1 MTTAPK
7 LPEGLEPVAW
17 RVDWPAE
24 IGIAPDRFYGADDA
38 HRMNCHISYVH
49 GAESPVVVPLVR
61 LSDAQA
67 ALLALAAEKDAE
79 IAAAFERDHE
89 KAMSEAKRWAEFI
102 PEIRGNYS
110 AESVIALLGNLVTD
124 LRARAAEDETLLR
137 RCLAQLGRWQ
147 GKYGEHNP
155 SWLPPAGDVK
165 LAEDIDSALALAAK
179 EAKQ

>member
-1 MTTAPK
+1 MTAPK
-7 LPEGLEPVAW
+7 LPEGLEPVAESSREL
-17 RVDWPAE
+17 RVSIQTFQALNP
-24 IGIAPDRFYGADDA
+24 GILTPYDYWEGGIEQGR
-38 HRMNCHISYVH
+38 
-49 GAESPVVVPLVR
+49 
-61 LSDAQA
+61 SDAQA
-67 ALLALAAEKDAE
+67 ALQALAAEKDSE
-79 IAAAFERDHE
+79 IAAAYERDHE

-124 LRARAAEDETLLR
+124 LRAGEAEDETLLR

-165 LAEDIDSALALAAK
+165 LAEDIDSAIALAAK
-179 EAKQ
+179 EAK

>member
-17 RVDWPAE
+17 LFHGGPMDGQHARVPKLRIGKPSGSWPV
-24 IGIAPDRFYGADDA
+24 
-38 HRMNCHISYVH
+38 C
-49 GAESPVVVPLVR
+49 ESLVR

-67 ALLALAAEKDAE
+67 ALQALAAEKDAE
-79 IAAAFERDHE
+79 IAAAYERDHE

-124 LRARAAEDETLLR
+124 LRAGEAEDETLLR

-165 LAEDIDSALALAAK
+165 LAEDIDSAIALAAK